1 MKKKS
6 GITISR
12 EFSCGFCIYT
22 DSQDVVEANAKDSSI
37 ELTDEVWERI
47 NNDLDQI
54 ERNIMDGMNKKY
66 GIEFRDEGHSGDCEL
81 IGTCRLGGL
90 DYPLSNWFDGGK
102 PVRLELT
109 KKQAKTYKLMMEVDD
124 EDVNNMLTSYNGD
137 LPKVYYKCSA
147 VTKRIVD
154 VYMYFFNVDEKERDI
169 YDEEIEAIEQDGRE

>member
-1 MKKKS
+1 MKKNS

-22 DSQDVVEANAKDSSI
+22 DSQDVVEANAKDSGI

-47 NNDLDQI
+47 NGDLYQI
-54 ERNIMDGMNKKY
+54 EKNVMDGMNKKY

-81 IGTCRLGGL
+81 IGTCWLKM
-90 DYPLSNWFDGGK
+90 DSYTVSDWFDEGK
-102 PVRLELT
+102 PIRLELT
-109 KKQAKTYKLMMEVDD
+109 KKQAETYKLMMETNN

-137 LPKVYYKCSA
+137 LPKVYHKCSA

-154 VYMYFFNVDEKERDI
+154 VYMYFFNVDENERDI